1 LIKSLAKITVAAVPM
16 ALVIQ
21 LAKNFVGVHVN
32 MNTVFGVLTQTIIA
46 GALGLGLYFGA
57 AYFLRSDEARSFVE
71 AFKRRVGIRELPVIA
86 IDEALE

>member
-1 LIKSLAKITVAAVPM
+1 M
-16 ALVIQ
+16 
-21 LAKNFVGVHVN
+21 
-32 MNTVFGVLTQTIIA
+32 
-46 GALGLGLYFGA
+46 GLGLYFGA